1 MNIYRAFDKDDLI
14 ELALKN
20 DTEIEKL
27 KADLAESQERV
38 RELEEDFSEIS
49 ELNKHINNF
58 KSQDRRI
65 VELESA
71 LTDWK
76 HKVIQLTLRNRGLR
90 EALEWV
96 QARYDIYTPD
106 DVKQK
111 VDKALEVRP

>member
-1 MNIYRAFDKDDLI
+1 MNDWVKQI
-14 ELALKN
+14 ELLRVEN
-20 DTEIEKL
+20 EGL
-27 KADLAESQERV
+27 RERV
-38 RELEEDFSEIS
+38 RELEDFR
-49 ELNKHINNF
+49 NF
-58 KSQDRRI
+58 RTKRI